1 MSCQKKALPLQRKT
15 KKKTTSL
22 THKLNIMTQ
31 QQIKISD
38 LESRYDSRASFYGK
52 AKVID
57 YGTKLSL
64 ISYNTEVAV
73 YDKEKRELEIK
84 ASEYSNQGK
93 YSQTTSRHIREFAN
107 QTGVELKKVLVGTY
121 NA

>member
-1 MSCQKKALPLQRKT
+1 
-15 KKKTTSL
+15 
-22 THKLNIMTQ
+22 MTQ
-31 QQIKISD
+31 QQMNISD

-73 YDKEKRELEIK
+73 YDKETKELEIK
-84 ASEYSNQGK
+84 ESEYSENGK
-93 YSQTTSRHIREFAN
+93 YSQTTSRHIREFAA

>member
-1 MSCQKKALPLQRKT
+1 MKT
-15 KKKTTSL
+15 FK
-22 THKLNIMTQ
+22 
-31 QQIKISD
+31 
-38 LESRYDSRASFYGK
+38 LESRYDRRASFYGK

-57 YGTKLSL
+57 FGTKLSL

-73 YDKEKRELEIK
+73 YNKEKRELEIK

-93 YSQTTSRHIREFAN
+93 YSQTTSRHIREFAA

-121 NA
+121 KA

>member
-1 MSCQKKALPLQRKT
+1 MSKKSITFAPDLKT
-15 KKKTTSL
+15 ISL
-22 THKLNIMTQ
+22 TNKLNIMTQ
-31 QQIKISD
+31 QQMKISD
-38 LESRYDSRASFYGK
+38 LESRYESRASFYGK

-57 YGTKLSL
+57 FGTKLSL

-93 YSQTTSRHIREFAN
+93 YSQTTSRHIREFAA

>member
-1 MSCQKKALPLQRKT
+1 
-15 KKKTTSL
+15 
-22 THKLNIMTQ
+22 MT

-38 LESRYDSRASFYGK
+38 LESKFDSRASFYGK

-73 YDKEKRELEIK
+73 YDKEKKELTIK
-84 ASEYSNQGK
+84 ESEYSNRGK
-93 YSQTTSRHIREFAN
+93 YSQTTSRHIREFAV
-107 QTGVELKKVLVGTY
+107 QTGVELEKVLVGTY

>member
-1 MSCQKKALPLQRKT
+1 MA
-15 KKKTTSL
+15 
-22 THKLNIMTQ
+22 Q
-31 QQIKISD
+31 QQMNIYN

-73 YDKEKRELEIK
+73 YDKEKKELEIK

-93 YSQTTSRHIREFAN
+93 YSQTTSRHIREFAV

-121 NA
+121 KA

>member
-1 MSCQKKALPLQRKT
+1 
-15 KKKTTSL
+15 
-22 THKLNIMTQ
+22 MTQ
-31 QQIKISD
+31 QQMNIYN

-57 YGTKLSL
+57 FGTKLSL

-73 YDKEKRELEIK
+73 YDKETRELEIK

-93 YSQTTSRHIREFAN
+93 YSQTTSRHIREFAV

-121 NA
+121 KA

>member
-1 MSCQKKALPLQRKT
+1 
-15 KKKTTSL
+15 
-22 THKLNIMTQ
+22 MTRQ
-31 QQIKISD
+31 MKISD
-38 LESRYDSRASFYGK
+38 LESKFDSRASFYSK

-57 YGTKLSL
+57 FGTKLSL

-73 YDKEKRELEIK
+73 YDKDKKELEIK